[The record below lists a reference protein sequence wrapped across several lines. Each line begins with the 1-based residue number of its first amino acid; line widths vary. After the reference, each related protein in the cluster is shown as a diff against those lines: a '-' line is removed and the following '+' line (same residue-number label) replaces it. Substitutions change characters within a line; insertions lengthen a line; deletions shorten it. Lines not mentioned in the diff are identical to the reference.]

1 MIGMPAPGQ
10 PRADLLFAL
19 LHKAAHKPLTSE
31 EYFHAVT
38 DLSELV
44 KVYATAL
51 ERSPVIDDQAE
62 AHRIYQRAGVERQRA
77 FDGLEPPRYRASEVS
92 ASFDPAPSM
101 TEIFELR
108 QFRQRCRQVLSPLMQ
123 DRIKFD
129 RYKEAASGSLVLQ
142 AESMVWGEQ
151 TGKIHEERAIL
162 TPRTVWDLFKQ
173 ELPGWIRKLL
183 KVQVRYTT
191 HRVTFD
197 VDVWATYPKMREPKA
212 PPSVVGMPV
221 WRIASHVSA
230 RAADYTTPAR

>member
-10 PRADLLFAL
+10 PRADLLYAL
-19 LHKAAHKPLTSE
+19 LHKAAHKPLTDE

-44 KVYATAL
+44 KVYATAM
-51 ERSPVIDDQAE
+51 ERSPDEETRKE
-62 AHRIYQRAGVERQRA
+62 AQCMHRRAASERGRA
-77 FDGLEPPRYRASEVS
+77 FEGLEPPRYRESELS
-92 ASFDPAPSM
+92 ASYQPPQS
-101 TEIFELR
+101 EIFELR
-108 QFRQRCRQVLSPLMQ
+108 LFRQRCQQVLSPLMR
-123 DRIKFD
+123 DRVKFD
-129 RYKEAASGSLVLQ
+129 RYQDAATGNLVLQ

-151 TGKIHEERAIL
+151 TGRIHEETTIL
-162 TPRTVWDLFKQ
+162 TPRTAWDLFKQ